1 MLRKIQGDE
10 YVGDEFAWCVEN
22 GVLPNTRYT
31 LEGSERNKV
40 YSPSE
45 IGIIFSNL
53 LNQLFDSKAFVDQ
66 FRKDVLSNVPLDAVK
81 DEAQKDSTIHEALYK
96 DIQSLGYKDSS
107 VFDVFYSLISDVLLI
122 LEFKEHNLKNVV
134 ENNFQNQ
141 IVTKKDFTALKLFS
155 TFVHKILKTAV
166 SRVEN
171 NGKIMFKVDNKW
183 VDDVYVDTDLAS
195 LLNCGSASGIYNR
208 IRFTLSF
215 NKKSVKGPEVG
226 NLSGYQM
233 VKVTL
238 MVELKKLPPSRQI
251 VFTRL
256 LNYLSRLINIDDSH
270 LYSHLVVK
278 TEYNLNLLIWN
289 LVYGAI
295 EDSGIKRLYYDD
307 HNFIKYLYKLNA
319 RGISVL
325 RLFRI
330 LEHNSESYVG
340 NEHDFEL
347 LKSSID
353 KQKYFEDMKRY
364 YNDSSFTR
372 LVYKTKG
379 VSSFESKAYEI

>member
-10 YVGDEFAWCVEN
+10 YVGEELTWCVEN

-40 YSPSE
+40 YSSSE

-53 LNQLFDSKAFVDQ
+53 LNQLFDSKSFVDQ
-66 FRKDVLSNVPLDAVK
+66 FRKDVLSNVPVDVVK
-81 DEAQKDSTIHEALYK
+81 DEAQKDSTIHEALCK
-96 DIQSLGYKDSS
+96 DIQSLGYKESS
-107 VFDVFYSLISDVLLI
+107 AFDVFYSLISDVLII

-134 ENNFQNQ
+134 ENNLQNQ
-141 IVTKKDFTALKLFS
+141 IITKKNFAALKVFRI
-155 TFVHKILKTAV
+155 FVHKVLKTAV
-166 SRVEN
+166 DRIESEKN
-171 NGKIMFKVDNKW
+171 ILKVDCKW
-183 VDDVYVDTDLAS
+183 VDDVYVDTDLVS

-215 NKKSVKGPEVG
+215 NKKGTKGPEIR
-226 NLSGYQM
+226 NLTGYHM
-233 VKVTL
+233 VKATL
-238 MVELKKLPPSRQI
+238 MVELGKLSASRQI

-256 LNYLSRLINIDDSH
+256 LNYLSRLINIDDRH

-278 TEYNLNLLIWN
+278 TEYNLNVSIWN
-289 LVYGAI
+289 LVYSAI

-319 RGISVL
+319 RGMSVL

-330 LEHNSESYVG
+330 LEYNSESYIG
-340 NEHDFEL
+340 NEQDFEL
-347 LKSSID
+347 LKSNID
-353 KQKYFEDMKRY
+353 KQKYFEDTKRY

-379 VSSFESKAYEI
+379 VSSFESRIYEI

>member
-1 MLRKIQGDE
+1 MLKKIQGDE
-10 YVGDEFAWCVEN
+10 YVGEELTWCVEN
-22 GVLPNTRYT
+22 GVLPNTRYA
-31 LEGSERNKV
+31 LEGCERNKV
-40 YSPSE
+40 YSSSE

-53 LNQLFDSKAFVDQ
+53 LNQLFDSKSFVDR

-81 DEAQKDSTIHEALYK
+81 NEARKDSTIHEALYK
-96 DIQSLGYKDSS
+96 DIQSIGYRDSS
-107 VFDVFYSLISDVLLI
+107 VFDVFYSLISDILLI

-141 IVTKKDFTALKLFS
+141 IITKKDFAALKIFR

-171 NGKIMFKVDNKW
+171 NGNSMFKLDENW
-183 VDDVYVDTDLAS
+183 VDDVYVDNDLAS
-195 LLNCGSASGIYNR
+195 LMNYGSASGIYNR
-208 IRFTLSF
+208 VRFTLSF
-215 NKKSVKGPEVG
+215 NKKGGKGPEVG
-226 NLSGYQM
+226 NISGYQI
-233 VKVTL
+233 VKATL
-238 MVELKKLPPSRQI
+238 MVELRKLPPSRQI

-256 LNYLSRLINIDDSH
+256 LNYLSRLINIDDGH

-278 TEYNLNLLIWN
+278 TEYNLNVLIWN
-289 LVYGAI
+289 LVYSAI
-295 EDSGIKRLYYDD
+295 EDSGIKRLFYDD

-319 RGISVL
+319 RGMSVL

-330 LEHNSESYVG
+330 LEYNSESYVG

-347 LKSSID
+347 LKLSID
-353 KQKYFEDMKRY
+353 KQKHFEDMKRY

-372 LVYKTKG
+372 LVYKTK
-379 VSSFESKAYEI
+379 